1 MAALSN
7 KERVGRVLD
16 LVSEGLGP
24 WMVDLLV
31 RKYGETWQAKVREAA
46 GVGNRDAADNPDDP
60 SYLFWVFDKQWV
72 TLLKA
77 HATHADKR
85 AVSGLW
91 DARKEWAH
99 GGKFSDDQAERV
111 LGEGESLLRS
121 IGAVGQ
127 ADAVEEL
134 RRELRRIRF
143 EKDQKK
149 YLTAAEQ
156 GLTVTLS
163 TAGLPSWRD
172 VVEPH
177 DDVAQGTY
185 QLAEFAAD
193 LRQVR
198 LGIARPEYGDPEQFF
213 SRTFIT
219 RGLKYLLTQTIQ
231 RLNGAGGEPVID
243 LMTTFGGGKTHSEIA
258 VFHLAGGTP
267 AESLLGVQ
275 ELCDAAG
282 LKGVPANVRRA
293 VIVGNDFSVLGETK
307 SDGTEVRT
315 MWGELAYQLG
325 GRDGYALV
333 ERYDRE
339 SVPPPTTEIAALL
352 EMFSPC
358 VVLIDEWVAYLR
370 QLYSRGTEDPYPAGT
385 FDAHQTFAQ
394 SLTEAVKSVD
404 SAMLVVSLPASD
416 SVRDMGEGVIDNSYE
431 VGGTPGLEAL
441 RSLRSVIH
449 RVETPWQPAT
459 VEESY
464 EIVRRRIFKPL
475 TGEKAGARDL
485 VVGKYIDHY
494 IKHANVIPSEAL
506 QPGYRDTMKSAYPIH
521 PEMFD
526 RLYQDWSTLERFQ
539 RTRGVL
545 RLMATVVHALWV
557 RGDQS
562 AMIMPATVPLD
573 DTKVFEEITSHLD
586 DPWKPV
592 VDTDIA
598 GPNSTAVTIDRE
610 IPLLGKSMATQ
621 RVARCVFIGTAPAVN
636 RNARLGES
644 GPVRGVEQKR
654 VVLGATYP
662 GDNPAHVTDA
672 LRQLGDRGAYMN
684 RDHDRYWL
692 SLQQTVSRIVQDR
705 ADGYD
710 ISAVQAELVR
720 ILKTETDRGIFQ
732 RVHRAPAT
740 TADVED
746 EATVALV
753 IFGMDKP
760 HSRRANSIAESEA
773 REFIDR
779 RGTQPRI
786 HKNTLVFLAPDL
798 DRIDTL
804 DNVIRAKLAWQSV
817 RDSAAELNLDQHN
830 MTVVNSRLAQAE
842 QAAAD
847 TIKQTYK
854 WILAPYQEIGSNSI
868 EIESIIMNG
877 DGTLAARV
885 TKKAE
890 SSEFVVRQYAPSLL
904 RGQIDRLKL
913 WDKQPYVE
921 VATLAGYFTDYLYMP
936 RVTSHEVIRESVR
949 NLDDVLLKEQDGVSY
964 ADSYDS
970 ETARF
975 RGLTVGEH
983 AFTVSM
989 GGLVVQPGAALAQI
1003 AAESGETG
1011 GDDAGGSGG
1020 GHVAPPV
1027 VGGGGVEGSS
1037 GGGTVEPPKTVLS
1050 ASRFHGTK
1058 SLDPTRAVRDIS
1070 QISDEI
1076 LALFTTNGL
1085 PVTITVD
1092 IESSAL
1098 EKLAAEHLAALKENL
1113 NTLGFIDWNVE

>member
-1 MAALSN
+1 MAQLSN
-7 KERVGRVLD
+7 KERVGRTLD
-16 LVSEGLGP
+16 IVAQGLGP
-24 WMVDLLV
+24 WMVDLLS
-31 RKYGETWQAKVREAA
+31 RKYGETWLSKVRESAGAA
-46 GVGNRDAADNPDDP
+46 PRDFEDNPNDP
-60 SYLFWVFDKQWV
+60 SYLFWAFDKQWIS
-72 TLLKA
+72 LFKE
-77 HATHADKR
+77 HATFPDKR

-99 GGKFSDDQAERV
+99 GGKFTDDQAERV
-111 LGEGESLLRS
+111 LADGESLLRS
-121 IGAVGQ
+121 IGSVTQ
-127 ADAVEEL
+127 ADEVDEM

-149 YLTAAEQ
+149 YLTAAEK

-163 TAGLPSWRD
+163 TEGLPSWRD

-198 LGIARPEYGDPEQFF
+198 LGIARPEYQDPEQFY

-219 RGLKYLLTQTIQ
+219 RGLKYLLGQTIQ
-231 RLNGAGGEPVID
+231 RLNGVGGEPVID

-275 ELCDAAG
+275 EICDSI
-282 LKGVPANVRRA
+282 KVHGVPSGVHRA

-307 SDGTEVRT
+307 EDGTEVRT

-325 GRDGYALV
+325 GKTGYAMV

-339 SVPPPTTEIAALL
+339 SVPPPTTEIASLL
-352 EMFSPC
+352 EAFSPC

-370 QLYSRGTEDPYPAGT
+370 QIYSRGIENPYAAGT

-394 SLTEAVKSVD
+394 SLTEAVKSVNT
-404 SAMLVVSLPASD
+404 AILVVSLPASD
-416 SVRDMGEGVIDNSYE
+416 SVRDMGDGVTDNSYE

-475 TGEKAGARDL
+475 AADKAGARDL
-485 VVGKYIDHY
+485 VVGKFIDHY
-494 IKHANVIPSEAL
+494 IKHSGAVPSEVL
-506 QPGYRDTMKSAYPIH
+506 QPSYKETMRAAYPIH

-562 AMIMPATVPLD
+562 AMIMPATVPLE

-592 VDTDIA
+592 VDTDVA
-598 GPNSTAVTIDRE
+598 GPSSTAATIDRE

-621 RVARCVFIGTAPAVN
+621 RVARCVFLGTAPSVS
-636 RNARLGES
+636 RNARLGDS
-644 GPVRGVEQKR
+644 GPVRGIEQKR
-654 VVLGATYP
+654 VVVGSTYP

-710 ISAVQAELVR
+710 ITTVQAELVR
-720 ILKTETDRGIFQ
+720 LLKEETDRGIFK
-732 RVHRAPAT
+732 RVHRCPAT

-746 EATVALV
+746 EPTVALI
-753 IFGMDKP
+753 IFGMDMP
-760 HSRRANSIAESEA
+760 HSRKANSVADVAA
-773 REFIDR
+773 REFLDR

-786 HKNTLVFLAPDL
+786 HKNTLVFLAPDV

-804 DNVIRAKLAWQSV
+804 GSVIRKKLAWESIKDSV
-817 RDSAAELNLDQHN
+817 TELNLDQHN
-830 MTVVNSRLAQAE
+830 IGVVRSRLQQAE
-842 QAAAD
+842 QAVAD
-847 TIKQTYK
+847 TIKQAYK
-854 WILAPYQEIGSNSI
+854 WILNPYQEVGSN
-868 EIESIIMNG
+868 EIHVETIIMNG

-885 TKKAE
+885 TKKADT
-890 SSEFVVRQYAPSLL
+890 SEFVIGQYATTLL
-904 RGQIDRLKL
+904 RGQIDKL
-913 WDKQPYVE
+913 NLWEKQPSISIDS
-921 VATLAGYFTDYLYMP
+921 LAGYFTDYMYMP
-936 RVTSHEVIRESVR
+936 RVTGHDVIRGSIQ
-949 NLDDVLLKEQDGVSY
+949 NLDDVLLKEQDGIAY
-964 ADSYDS
+964 ADSYDE
-970 ETARF
+970 ETNRY
-975 RGLTVGEH
+975 RGLTLGDPVP
-983 AFTVSM
+983 AVSM
-989 GGLVVQPGAALAQI
+989 SGLVVKPSIAQAQI
-1003 AAESGETG
+1003 DEELQETIRVGEKGAEPGS
-1011 GDDAGGSGG
+1011 GGSGENQ
-1020 GHVAPPV
+1020 P
-1027 VGGGGVEGSS
+1027 S
-1037 GGGTVEPPKTVLS
+1037 GEAGAGPTLKVTTR
-1050 ASRFHGTK
+1050 ANRFHGSK
-1058 SLDPTRAVRDIS
+1058 NLDPIRAVRDIS

-1076 LALFTTNGL
+1076 LAMFTNSGL
-1085 PVTITVD
+1085 PVRVTVD

-1098 EKLAAEHLAALKENL
+1098 ERLTSEQLTALRENL
-1113 NTLGFIDWNVE
+1113 STLGFDDWSVE